1 MLFGLIV
8 RTGTLVINAGLMFLL
23 AQQAPQLD
31 WADAYPKSGM
41 LDGYRDNILSGLA
54 RVHADLEANGRLLFP
69 IRGRTEGPAKAQVKK
84 LILLKNWSER
94 EDSNLRPLRP
104 ERSALPG

>member
-8 RTGTLVINAGLMFLL
+8 RTGTFVINAGLVCLL

-31 WADAYPKSGM
+31 WWDARAESSM
-41 LDGYRDNILSGLA
+41 LAEYRDNIVAGLA
-54 RVHADLEANGRLLFP
+54 RVHADLEANGKLLFP
-69 IRGRTEGPAKAQVKK
+69 VGGRTEGRAKAQVKK
-84 LILLKNWSER
+84 LISLKNWSER